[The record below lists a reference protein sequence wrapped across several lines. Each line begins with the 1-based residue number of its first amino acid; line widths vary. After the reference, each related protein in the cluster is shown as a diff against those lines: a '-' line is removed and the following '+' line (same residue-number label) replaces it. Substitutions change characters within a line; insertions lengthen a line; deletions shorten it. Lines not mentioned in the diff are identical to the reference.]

1 MIEKNDRK
9 KATKE
14 YFDSQAEFYDISHDG
29 RFVKCMYQEIVKRVM
44 SLPGEKILDL
54 GCGNGNIIS
63 LLKEKRKGDY
73 YGADISPKMI
83 QEAKKRLGQGAELK
97 VADVVKLPY
106 ETDMFDIIICNASF
120 HHYTEP
126 DKAIEEIKRILK
138 KEGVLILGDPTL
150 PGELMLKI
158 INSRL
163 KDSDSGDYRIY
174 GKKQIIPLFQAHG
187 LSVNQWKRINYR
199 TFLFNAVK
207 K

>member
-1 MIEKNDRK
+1 MTEKNDRK
-9 KATKE
+9 KVTRE
-14 YFDSQAEFYDISHDG
+14 YFDSQAEFYNNSHDG
-29 RFVKCMYQEIVKRVM
+29 KFVKCMYQEIVKRVM
-44 SLPGEKILDL
+44 WLPGEKILDL

-63 LLKEKRKGDY
+63 LLKEKRKGNY

-83 QEAKKRLGQGAELK
+83 QEGKKRLGPDVELK
-97 VADVVKLPY
+97 VADAVKLPY
-106 ETDMFDIIICNASF
+106 GEEMFDIIICNASF

-138 KEGVLILGDPTL
+138 RGGVLILGDPTM
-150 PGELMLKI
+150 PGELLLKI

-163 KDSDSGDYRIY
+163 KDNASGDYRIY

-187 LSVNQWKRINYR
+187 FSVSQWKRINYR

-207 K
+207 M

>member
-9 KATKE
+9 KVTKE
-14 YFDSQAEFYDISHDG
+14 YFDSQAEFYDTSHDG
-29 RFVKCMYQEIVKRVM
+29 KFVKCMYKEIVKRVM

-63 LLKEKRKGDY
+63 LLKDKRKGDY
-73 YGADISPKMI
+73 YGADISAKMI
-83 QEAKKRLGQGAELK
+83 QEAKKRLGPDVELK

-106 ETDMFDIIICNASF
+106 ESEMFDIIICNASF

-126 DKAIEEIKRILK
+126 DKAAEEMKRVLK
-138 KEGVLILGDPTL
+138 KGGVLILGDPTL
-150 PGELMLKI
+150 PGELMIKI

-163 KDSDSGDYRIY
+163 KDSNSGDYRIY
-174 GKKQIIPLFQAHG
+174 GKKEIIPLFQAHDF
-187 LSVNQWKRINYR
+187 SVTQWKRINYR

-207 K
+207 R